1 MSCAPSLSPV
11 LARWRGVRG
20 SEIDKGSKITASLLR
35 CAGDTPLKVD
45 LAREIH
51 AAKGSKKLQ
60 LCGKFFDRFD
70 DGSGTLTYGQIFA
83 IAKTTRMD
91 LLDALGL
98 MIQIASDTDGALTK
112 AEFLLFMQ
120 SLEPLEAEPKHDAA
134 LQATSGAGS
143 LPEPR
148 QIWRKVKSSV
158 KMEVRE
164 LMDSVSMVGQDLSY
178 SAALLRSP
186 CPEAG
191 RFSEM
196 ERAWL
201 LRACKDVVLF
211 LPIAAIIVAPL
222 TPAASSDL
230 S

>member
-1 MSCAPSLSPV
+1 MP
-11 LARWRGVRG
+11 R
-20 SEIDKGSKITASLLR
+20 
-35 CAGDTPLKVD
+35 AGDTPLKVE
-45 LAREIH
+45 LARQIH
-51 AAKGSKKLQ
+51 SAKGSKKLQ
-60 LCGKFFDRFD
+60 LCSEFFDRFD
-70 DGSGTLTYGQIFA
+70 DGSGTLTYGQIFP

-91 LLDALGL
+91 PLDALGL
-98 MIQIASDTDGALTK
+98 MIQIASDTDGALTR

-120 SLEPLEAEPKHDAA
+120 SLEPLESEPKQDGT
-134 LQATSGAGS
+134 LQATSAAGRP
-143 LPEPR
+143 PELR
-148 QIWRKVKSSV
+148 LMWRKVKSSV

-191 RFSEM
+191 RFSEV

-201 LRACKDVVLF
+201 LRACKDVLLF

-222 TPAASSDL
+222 TPAVSSDW
-230 S
+230 SRPPPCVQIAVWAARSPYNCRAP